1 MYDVAPGVLQRLRE
15 ADIISR
21 AGLAVASQGQDYCRA
36 GAVHSTKRRGAQL
49 SGIVD
54 LSNLAFQRGVT
65 ATNAAKALENYS
77 PDRCTVSVEVH
88 DAQTW
93 NVHCT
98 CPTMSDGSTN
108 ICAHAAALLYQ
119 WLAHPFTFA
128 APVDAIAPPPVLE
141 SAFETSTFAD
151 MSYKPPHL
159 MSPLYSSP
167 ALRAPA
173 SALNT
178 ADTLAQLAL
187 GDLRAMAREYD
198 IVGNGSGKAELVEAI
213 LDKLRQPEAVRRV
226 VGTLEKAQRQ
236 FLATLT
242 LAGGQMTDEEL
253 RGLFERFSL
262 GKPEKLQQMLI
273 ILQAKVL
280 LLRANMNLS
289 FQLRS
294 SLSSSLLDVNWF
306 VPPEVRAAL
315 HIALPTTTFNIEDQD
330 APSKI

>member
-36 GAVHSTKRRGAQL
+36 GAVHSTKRRGARL

-54 LSNLAFQRGVT
+54 LSSLAFQRGVT

-77 PDRCTVSVEVH
+77 LDRCNVSVEIR
-88 DAQTW
+88 DTQTW
-93 NVHCT
+93 DVHCT
-98 CPTMSDGSTN
+98 CPMMSDGSTN

-128 APVDAIAPPPVLE
+128 APVDVVAPPTVPE

-167 ALRAPA
+167 ASRVPG

-213 LDKLRQPEAVRRV
+213 LDKLRQP
-226 VGTLEKAQRQ
+226 
-236 FLATLT
+236 
-242 LAGGQMTDEEL
+242 
-253 RGLFERFSL
+253 
-262 GKPEKLQQMLI
+262 
-273 ILQAKVL
+273 
-280 LLRANMNLS
+280 
-289 FQLRS
+289 
-294 SLSSSLLDVNWF
+294 
-306 VPPEVRAAL
+306 
-315 HIALPTTTFNIEDQD
+315 
-330 APSKI
+330 